1 MACIFCNQDVQTTRA
16 KEKMYVWTC
25 TKETL
30 RCNLTCYNVQYN
42 CIAFDLGNF
51 YAETNFQVLHL
62 HFWSSPLMCHPRPL
76 FTSASLSQLH
86 LQNTWQMCSHD
97 VLCYDLIQLYASSCW
112 RSHRLN
118 WCLIEW
124 WKPQRLFWAPVS
136 VWSCFT
142 LYSDRGHV
150 IAVLY

>member
-51 YAETNFQVLHL
+51 YAETNFQLLHL

-76 FTSASLSQLH
+76 FTSASLLQFN
-86 LQNTWQMCSHD
+86 LQNTWQMCSHA
-97 VLCYDLIQLYASSCW
+97 VLCYDLIQLYVSSWW
-112 RSHRLN
+112 RSQYGASTELMFN
-118 WCLIEW
+118 WVMKTSGFVL
-124 WKPQRLFWAPVS
+124 V
-136 VWSCFT
+136 SCFSLKL
-142 LYSDRGHV
+142 LYLV
-150 IAVLY
+150 